1 MSRFI
6 HNITAILDSF
16 PQSYYNT
23 KYHPQPSNLM
33 TVSNYYGQKSKY
45 RITLELDVL
54 DDFNPRQIDWRKVL
68 RIEENEDL
76 ECYIEDVDCPLDY
89 YN

>member
-1 MSRFI
+1 MS
-6 HNITAILDSF
+6 
-16 PQSYYNT
+16 
-23 KYHPQPSNLM
+23 
-33 TVSNYYGQKSKY
+33 VSNYYGQKSKY

-68 RIEENEDL
+68 RIEENENL
-76 ECYIEDVDCPLDY
+76 ESYIEDVDSPYDY

>member
-1 MSRFI
+1 
-6 HNITAILDSF
+6 
-16 PQSYYNT
+16 
-23 KYHPQPSNLM
+23 M

-68 RIEENEDL
+68 DMQDNETVESVIEDL
-76 ECYIEDVDCPLDY
+76 NIPVSW
-89 YN
+89 

>member
-1 MSRFI
+1 MTLFHSHLI
-6 HNITAILDSF
+6 I
-16 PQSYYNT
+16 
-23 KYHPQPSNLM
+23 KYTLKLSNLM
-33 TVSNYYGQKSKY
+33 SVSNYYGQKTKY

-68 RIEENEDL
+68 EINED
-76 ECYIEDVDCPLDY
+76 EDCQCYIEDVDLPQSY